1 MAHVE
6 HTAYRH
12 DSIIPYAEERGQS
25 APRGCILAET
35 CVASIAFVESLQE
48 MALAE
53 ARAAA
58 EEALKQRKASKAAA
72 SAPAEG
78 DHTERQ
84 PVSFSAALQNLRFS
98 DPIIS
103 P

>member
-1 MAHVE
+1 M
-6 HTAYRH
+6 
-12 DSIIPYAEERGQS
+12 
-25 APRGCILAET
+25 
-35 CVASIAFVESLQE
+35 ASIAFVESLQE
-48 MALAE
+48 KALAE

-84 PVSFSAALQNLRFS
+84 PGSFSAALQNLRFS